1 MELEEKRIP
10 TENQKFC
17 KHCGEVIDKDCVIC
31 PKCGKQVED
40 IKAEQPSVVINN
52 TNTNANANVN
62 VNGGG
67 GRMRNKWTA
76 FFLCLFLGGFRI
88 NSTKERRAWGF
99 YISSLSVCLASAG

>member
-52 TNTNANANVN
+52 TNTNANA
-62 VNGGG
+62 
-67 GRMRNKWTA
+67 R
-76 FFLCLFLGGFRI
+76 
-88 NSTKERRAWGF
+88 SEERRVGKECRSRWSP
-99 YISSLSVCLASAG
+99 YH